1 MYFITLLPVTAS
13 ILRTPDA
20 TDDSDTILKSPIDP
34 VFLTWVPPQNS
45 TEKSSAF
52 TTLTISPY
60 FSPNNAIAPSF
71 LASSIGISL
80 VTTGTADIITS
91 FTVFS
96 TFLSSSAERAEK

>member
-1 MYFITLLPVTAS
+1 MGSAAELDRKIICLY
-13 ILRTPDA
+13 
-20 TDDSDTILKSPIDP
+20 
-34 VFLTWVPPQNS
+34 NS
-45 TEKSSAF
+45 YDIAV
-52 TTLTISPY
+52 

-71 LASSIGISL
+71 FASSIGISL